1 MVVLLVEVLIVEE
14 VLEEVVV
21 ELVLDEVVV
30 ELVEVELE
38 EDVDSVVELEV
49 VVLDVDVVID

>member
-1 MVVLLVEVLIVEE
+1 VVVLLVEVLIVEE